1 MGGNMLFW
9 KEKKKSKYFFFE
21 VKTEYIVTDAT
32 IVEDMTIADEYT
44 TDNSSKE
51 MREER
56 RQTCK

>member
-1 MGGNMLFW
+1 MLFW
-9 KEKKKSKYFFFE
+9 KEKKKTKYFFFE

-51 MREER
+51 TREER

>member
-9 KEKKKSKYFFFE
+9 KEKKKTKHFFFE

-32 IVEDMTIADEYT
+32 IVEDMTISDEYT

-51 MREER
+51 TREE
-56 RQTCK
+56 